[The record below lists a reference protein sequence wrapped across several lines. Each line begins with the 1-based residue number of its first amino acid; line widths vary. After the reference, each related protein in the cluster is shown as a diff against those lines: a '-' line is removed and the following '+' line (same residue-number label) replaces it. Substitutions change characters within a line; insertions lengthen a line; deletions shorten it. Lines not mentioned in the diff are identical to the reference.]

1 MIDLLEG
8 RFFKTFLAVIEE
20 KSFNRASEKLG
31 YVQSTVTNHIQLL
44 ERACGQK
51 LFHRLSRGVKPTEA
65 GLKLAK
71 FAHQFVHLGLTL
83 EEAMNESN
91 QPKGTI
97 YLSMHES
104 FFVTRMSPLIQ
115 QFHLKFPNV
124 KFRVETGYHHNVID
138 DVSQHVVDLGFLP
151 RNPQRDDVNFYPMI
165 EEELIFIASDELTR
179 NVEANGL
186 KVLNNEAVI
195 SYGNSCLYHTQA
207 NKVLEEAGIE
217 VGNAI
222 QYPSIE
228 MIKNAVKC
236 GIGFALIPKIAAKK
250 EIDEGVFRSL
260 PLSSGIFSTH
270 GIIVNK
276 DRNLNFPAQMFK
288 SFVLDHYSF
297 QTDPEKA

>member
-1 MIDLLEG
+1 MIDLIEG
-8 RFFKTFLAVIEE
+8 KFFKTFIAVMEE
-20 KSFNRASEKLG
+20 RSFNRASERLG

-91 QPKGTI
+91 EPKGTI
-97 YLSMHES
+97 HLSMHES
-104 FFVTRMSPLIQ
+104 FFVTRMSSLIQ
-115 QFHLKFPNV
+115 QFKLEFPKVN
-124 KFRVETGYHHNVID
+124 FRVETGYHHDVID
-138 DVSQHVVDLGFLP
+138 DVSQHVVDFGVVP
-151 RNPQRDDVNFYPMI
+151 RNPQRDDINFYPI
-165 EEELIFIASDELTR
+165 LQEELIFIASDDLTR
-179 NVEANGL
+179 KVETNGL
-186 KVLNNEAVI
+186 KVLNSESVV

-207 NKVLEEAGIE
+207 NKVLEEAGVE
-217 VGNAI
+217 ASSAI

-228 MIKNAVKC
+228 MIKQAVKC

-250 EIDEGVFRSL
+250 EIDEGDFRSL
-260 PLSSGIFSTH
+260 PISPRIFSTH

-276 DRNLNFPAQMFK
+276 DRDLNFPAQMFK
-288 SFVLDHYSF
+288 SFVLDNYSF
-297 QTDPEKA
+297 QSVPE